1 MIISSF
7 QILHFASNYLE
18 NLVAFKLYEVITY
31 MRITNII
38 IFIYKEKLIELIKEA
53 LDSVLSTLGIVAL
66 KHSIANENL
75 LFDI

>member
-7 QILHFASNYLE
+7 QILHFASSYLE

-53 LDSVLSTLGIVAL
+53 LDIVLSTLGIVAL